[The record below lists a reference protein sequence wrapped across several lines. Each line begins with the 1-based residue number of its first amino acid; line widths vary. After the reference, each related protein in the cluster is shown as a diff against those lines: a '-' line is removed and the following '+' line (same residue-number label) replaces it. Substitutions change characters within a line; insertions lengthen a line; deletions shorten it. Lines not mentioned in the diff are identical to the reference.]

1 MATQIML
8 KNPNNGLIKKGFYG
22 FSWTTFLFGGFPA
35 LFRGEIFIGLALIVL
50 QCITFGIA
58 GLIWAFVYNKRYTV
72 GLIENG
78 YVLAGS
84 DSENAMAK
92 QKLGI
97 Q

>member
-8 KNPNNGLIKKGFYG
+8 KHPGTGVIKKGFYG
-22 FSWTTFLFGGFPA
+22 FSWTTFFFGGFPA

-50 QCITFGIA
+50 QCITFGLA

-72 GLIENG
+72 SLIENG

-84 DSENAMAK
+84 DAEILQAK

-97 Q
+97 A